1 MNKETFNQL
10 VKEPSL
16 VDPKYKSELA
26 QLVASFPYASNL
38 KLLHLSALLNDTDVH
53 FERELKKTT
62 CYISDRRVLKKIIQQ
77 PIDKSQ
83 YIIKEIESPL
93 RVVETEVQL
102 DTGNITSAQDEVV
115 ESHLSIDTTTQ
126 IEEKIEITPEVK
138 VPDTRKEIIESEI
151 SNEVT
156 PQLEKETK
164 ITTDIKV
171 ESTEVKKEIIE
182 SEIPKETEKSE
193 TPEIISELDQ
203 QIIASAVNAS
213 LSIEVDE
220 TEIKDEEQEVK
231 ITEEVISQENPDEK
245 KSFLD
250 WIGAERSLEK
260 TNIPDPKVQER
271 IEFRKK
277 AEDLIN
283 QFIIDQPRID
293 VKKEFFS
300 PGNMAKKSI
309 EDQNEI
315 VSETLAKVYAAQGNI
330 SKAIGTYEQL
340 ILKNPEK
347 KSYFASLIKDLKSI

>member
-26 QLVASFPYASNL
+26 QLVASFPYAANL

-62 CYISDRRVLKKIIQQ
+62 CYISDRRILKKIVQQ

-83 YIIKEIESPL
+83 YIIEEVESPL
-93 RVVETEVQL
+93 IIVKTDLQSEE
-102 DTGNITSAQDEVV
+102 IIEEIIIPQDEVL
-115 ESHLSIDTTTQ
+115 ESDVPSEFETQ
-126 IEEKIEITPEVK
+126 PENEKITE
-138 VPDTRKEIIESEI
+138 RIES
-151 SNEVT
+151 
-156 PQLEKETK
+156 KES
-164 ITTDIKV
+164 
-171 ESTEVKKEIIE
+171 STEVEIR
-182 SEIPKETEKSE
+182 KA
-193 TPEIISELDQ
+193 TPVEVISELDQ

-213 LSIEVDE
+213 LSIEVDS
-220 TEIKDEEQEVK
+220 IDLKDEVIEIK
-231 ITEEVISQENPDEK
+231 ITEEEEEEEEEVPLESANEK

-250 WIGAERSLEK
+250 WIGGDNSLK
-260 TNIPDPKVQER
+260 KINKPDPKVQER

-283 QFIIDQPRID
+283 QFIVDQPRID

-315 VSETLAKVYAAQGNI
+315 VSETLAKVYAAQGNN